1 MLTLAWDEQRSLV
14 HYQSS
19 CAAAQANC
27 IAMLASATNTL
38 AGDCPSRKESA
49 FCLRKK
55 RKKARCATKIIKCV
69 KMKTTMKKGNLLMFF
84 VGERWSPTK
93 YQRLCE
99 INFGE
104 KFVDDTRG
112 GAKESCPT
120 RGRLPLTVASGGKSV
135 RRKEIV
141 LAWFAGEGMFTM
153 ATPRR

>member
-1 MLTLAWDEQRSLV
+1 MRYENNQMRQDENYNEERQLTDV
-14 HYQSS
+14 
-19 CAAAQANC
+19 
-27 IAMLASATNTL
+27 
-38 AGDCPSRKESA
+38 
-49 FCLRKK
+49 FCWG
-55 RKKARCATKIIKCV
+55 
-69 KMKTTMKKGNLLMFF
+69 KMPL
-84 VGERWSPTK
+84 PQ

-112 GAKESCPT
+112 GAKECCPT